1 MEGSAWLAPG
11 PGQTVGDREAESVRG
26 RSGWQV
32 EKVL

>member
-11 PGQTVGDREAESVRG
+11 PGQTVGDREADSVHG
-26 RSGWQV
+26 RSGRQV